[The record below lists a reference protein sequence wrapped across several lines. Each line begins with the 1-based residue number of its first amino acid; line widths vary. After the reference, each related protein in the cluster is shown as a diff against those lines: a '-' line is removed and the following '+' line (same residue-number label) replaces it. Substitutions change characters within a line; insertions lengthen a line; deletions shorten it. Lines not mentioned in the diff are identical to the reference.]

1 MICVIGNATLA
12 TDGSATIIDF
22 LFSSPLV
29 IRCWRVQPTFRYEKR
44 LALSCFLPVNDE

>member
-22 LFSSPLV
+22 LFSSPPPSHPV
-29 IRCWRVQPTFRYEKR
+29 
-44 LALSCFLPVNDE
+44 LARAADVSL